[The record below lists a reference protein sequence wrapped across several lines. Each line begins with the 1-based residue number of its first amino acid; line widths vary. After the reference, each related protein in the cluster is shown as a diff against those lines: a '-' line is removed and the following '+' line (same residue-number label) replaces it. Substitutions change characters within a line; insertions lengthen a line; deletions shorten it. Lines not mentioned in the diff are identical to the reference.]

1 MPMLGHSGIQADA
14 VRGRMRSETRM
25 RDSLNRVGVAI
36 IGCKFPH
43 LAPPPVSTALLAG
56 FEAGRAACER
66 RPRRQHRARG
76 SDLRSERV
84 RGAEVQA
91 RASRGSSGKVQL
103 LRTPRAPPPP
113 QPQAAALCLS
123 RKMVLESLW
132 GREGRPHHL
141 PLNVN
146 YAFMN
151 VFIGEAARHPIPRV
165 RDAGWVLWG
174 RCMPRYA
181 ALCRATRRGEW
192 RRACG
197 FVVSPCG

>member
-1 MPMLGHSGIQADA
+1 MSCVSPQRSVGPVVCFESVIAAGVCVCVCAWRVHGASVPMLGHSGIQADA

-103 LRTPRAPPPP
+103 LRTPRAPPLLNPRPP
-113 QPQAAALCLS
+113 RFASVERWYWSLS
-123 RKMVLESLW
+123 GG
-132 GREGRPHHL
+132 GRVDLTTYPS
-141 PLNVN
+141 
-146 YAFMN
+146 
-151 VFIGEAARHPIPRV
+151 
-165 RDAGWVLWG
+165 
-174 RCMPRYA
+174 
-181 ALCRATRRGEW
+181 T
-192 RRACG
+192 
-197 FVVSPCG
+197 